1 MKSFLVSA
9 FILLVSFSFSREGIK
24 IIQSNDKSIT
34 LEVSFSEV
42 KKQSVDINGT
52 TYYKL
57 YSTNCVP
64 VLEKGYPQVLRD
76 AISIALPEAVNPKLE
91 ILSSEFIEVNN
102 MALAPSKGSL
112 TRDINPATIPY
123 TFSEAYSKNEFY
135 PSQLTEVSSLYNLRQ
150 QNGASIS
157 FYPVQTNPVTNTLKV
172 YSKLIVKITYLNQ
185 RGKAIALNEARFYSN
200 EEKKIMSQRFINYNT
215 ASKNS
220 KILYTPINEM
230 GSMLVISAPQF
241 LNSVL
246 PLVEWKNQKGI
257 STQLVSTA
265 LTGTTQASI
274 KNYIQSYYT
283 SNPSLVYVLLVG
295 DHEQVPSYNAGIA
308 GSEIKWSDI
317 KYGMIL
323 GNDWYPELMV
333 GRFSGSM
340 SAEITTM
347 VNRTLEYEK
356 NPTLGNWWGKAIGIG
371 SNQGYGYGDDGEADW
386 QHMRNMGTKL
396 IAGSS
401 YNQFHEFYDSSHG
414 GNDAPGDP
422 TSAMVISAVNMG
434 SGLFLYSGHG
444 SQNSCA
450 TSNYDITDINAS
462 TNYGKYPFSLQVAC
476 NNGTFIGGTCFSEA
490 FVRATGNNSLGS
502 KGAIAS
508 CGSSILMAWAEPMQ
522 VQDEIVDIISNQYPN
537 LKCYSLGA
545 LFYNGGMSMM
555 DKYPTSGK
563 NTMET
568 WVMFG
573 DPSCLFR
580 SAVPAPIIATHAN
593 CIPSTASN
601 FVVNTASG
609 PLVYASLSQNN
620 LPLGSSLVSNNVA
633 NITVSPNFNPSQ
645 NIDLTITGYNTIP
658 YVQSIP
664 VCLTTNLQ
672 ISHPV
677 GSFIK
682 IESLFDEK
690 LTIDFNA
697 IDIQNISIQVYN
709 LQGKEVKT
717 VIPTSAIQTIDMS
730 ECASSVY
737 LVKIISGK
745 ELIRVAKTVKR

>member
-1 MKSFLVSA
+1 MKPILASV
-9 FILLVSFSFSREGIK
+9 FILVASFSFSREGIK
-24 IIQSNDKSIT
+24 IIQSSDKSIT
-34 LEVSFSEV
+34 LEVSFNEV
-42 KKQSVDINGT
+42 KKQSVDINGN

-57 YSTNCVP
+57 YATNCVP
-64 VLEKGYPQVLRD
+64 VLETGYPQVLRD
-76 AISIALPEAVNPKLE
+76 AVSIALPESVNPKLE
-91 ILSSEFIEVNN
+91 ILSSEFTEMNN
-102 MALAPSKGSL
+102 MPLAPSKGSL
-112 TRDINPATIPY
+112 TRDINPATVPY
-123 TFSEAYSKNEFY
+123 TFGEVYSKNEFY
-135 PSQLTEVSSLYNLRQ
+135 PSQITEVSSLYNLRQ

-157 FYPVQTNPVTNTLKV
+157 FYPVQANPVTNVIKV

-200 EEKKIMSQRFINYNT
+200 EEKKIMSQRFINYNS
-215 ASKNS
+215 ASKTA
-220 KILYTPINEM
+220 KVLYTPINEM

-241 LNSVL
+241 LNSIL

-265 LTGTTQASI
+265 LTGTTQTSL
-274 KNYIQSYYT
+274 KNYIQSYY
-283 SNPSLVYVLLVG
+283 SNNPSLVYVLLVG
-295 DHEQVPSYNAGIA
+295 DHEQVSSYNAGTA
-308 GSEIKWSDI
+308 GNETKWSDI

-340 SAEITTM
+340 SSEITTM

-371 SNQGYGYGDDGEADW
+371 SNEGYGYGDDGEADW
-386 QHMRNMGTKL
+386 QHMRNMSTKL
-396 IAGSS
+396 IAGAS
-401 YNQFHEFYDSSHG
+401 YNQFHEFYDSTHG

-422 TSAMVISAVNMG
+422 TSAMVMSAVNMG

-450 TSNYDITDINAS
+450 TSNYDIADINAS

-490 FVRATGNNSLGS
+490 FLKATGNNSLGA

-522 VQDEIVDIISNQYPN
+522 VQDEIADIISNQYPN

-580 SAVPAPIIATHAN
+580 SAVPAPIAATHAN
-593 CIPSTASN
+593 CIQASATSFQVSAPSGA
-601 FVVNTASG
+601 
-609 PLVYASLSQNN
+609 LVYAALSQNN
-620 LPLGSSLVSNNVA
+620 LPLGGSLVTNNVA
-633 NITVSPNFNPSQ
+633 NITINGNFNPTQ
-645 NIDLTITGYNTIP
+645 NVDVTVTGYNAIP
-658 YVQSIP
+658 YIQSIP
-664 VCLTTNLQ
+664 VCLATNL
-672 ISHPV
+672 SVFDPV
-677 GSFIK
+677 GSLIK
-682 IESLFDEK
+682 IESLCDDK
-690 LTIDFNA
+690 LTIDFDKTNLLA
-697 IDIQNISIQVYN
+697 ISVHLYDV
-709 LQGKEVKT
+709 QGKEVKNET
-717 VIPTSAIQTIDMS
+717 ATSSVQSFDIS
-730 ECASSVY
+730 NLRSSVY
-737 LVKIISGK
+737 IVKIMNGN
-745 ELIRVAKTVKR
+745 EVIRIAKTVKR